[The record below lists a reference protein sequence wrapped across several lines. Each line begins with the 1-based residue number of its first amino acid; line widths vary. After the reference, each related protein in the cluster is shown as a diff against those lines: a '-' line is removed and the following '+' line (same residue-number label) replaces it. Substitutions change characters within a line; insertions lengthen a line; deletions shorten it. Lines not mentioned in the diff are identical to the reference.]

1 MELITVLRK
10 ATSYDCEAIYNA
22 HLFAAR
28 YACKNCYSD
37 EILQVWSRL
46 LYPESYL
53 EGIKHK
59 ELWVAEYK
67 HKIQGFFQLDI
78 AKAELDALYV
88 HPFVHNRG
96 IGTALLQKAENLA
109 FEADLTFVKL
119 YASLNS
125 TYFYHIN
132 HYHTLEKCQLML
144 DEEKDIFVD
153 CLLMKKDLL
162 KNKVFYNY

>member
-1 MELITVLRK
+1 M
-10 ATSYDCEAIYNA
+10 
-22 HLFAAR
+22 
-28 YACKNCYSD
+28 
-37 EILQVWSRL
+37 
-46 LYPESYL
+46 
-53 EGIKHK
+53 
-59 ELWVAEYK
+59 
-67 HKIQGFFQLDI
+67 DI

>member
-22 HLFAAR
+22 HLFAVR

-67 HKIQGFFQLDI
+67 HKIQGFLPCCSI
-78 AKAELDALYV
+78 AALRRA
-88 HPFVHNRG
+88 NS
-96 IGTALLQKAENLA
+96 
-109 FEADLTFVKL
+109 
-119 YASLNS
+119 SLS
-125 TYFYHIN
+125 TRRLI
-132 HYHTLEKCQLML
+132 
-144 DEEKDIFVD
+144 
-153 CLLMKKDLL
+153 
-162 KNKVFYNY
+162 